1 MTISLH
7 RVISSSL
14 SSFPPSSFFYLLYC
28 FVFSFRS
35 SSLSLLP
42 SLDTMRA
49 LSLRQMQLTDRQAV
63 ASANWASH
71 WVIQAWLSR
80 VIPLYCIPV
89 GRCDDFCGKVPFSGT
104 LAVFLQQQR
113 DVCMLTSLSA
123 CVCHT
128 QLSLTL
134 AARHKQQHGLIRSTF
149 HSLIRLTYS
158 GAGGRIHTFEHH
170 KDSLSHRHWTPLQRD
185 TIFSNRVVFLFF
197 FSRNL

>member
-1 MTISLH
+1 MTISLL

-14 SSFPPSSFFYLLYC
+14 LSFPPSSFFYLLCC

-35 SSLSLLP
+35 FSLSLLP

-49 LSLRQMQLTDRQAV
+49 LGLKQMQLTDSQAV
-63 ASANWASH
+63 AGANWASH

-89 GRCDDFCGKVPFSGT
+89 GRCDDFCGKVPLSGT
-104 LAVFLQQQR
+104 VAVFLQQR
-113 DVCMLTSLSA
+113 WVVCMLTSLSA

-134 AARHKQQHGLIRSTF
+134 AALHKQQHGLIHSTF
-149 HSLIRLTYS
+149 HSLICLTYS
-158 GAGGRIHTFEHH
+158 GAGGRIHTFVHH
-170 KDSLSHRHWTPLQRD
+170 KDSLSHRHRTPLQRD
-185 TIFSNRVVFLFF
+185 TMFSNRVG
-197 FSRNL
+197 FSF